1 MGKRLIIRCFYTNF
15 PSKFGILNHKR
26 FCNNYFIRI
35 IGGVIEPDLVI
46 PHPAMQ
52 QYFPSVTCSKFYLY
66 SHIYTLP
73 INPKSRIC
81 GSQLK
86 IYNRNFGYL
95 QKRRIFS
102 HQTIFLNSFFLSYE
116 LANRRY
122 HSSHCTQRERFQTE
136 KGFPAGRSRTLFHC
150 FSIIYLVINNT
161 FFGFLFFRIYTE

>member
-102 HQTIFLNSFFLSYE
+102 HQTIFLNSFFYHTSWQTGDIIAAIARSGSVFRQRRDFQQGVVE
-116 LANRRY
+116 L
-122 HSSHCTQRERFQTE
+122 
-136 KGFPAGRSRTLFHC
+136 C
-150 FSIIYLVINNT
+150 FTV
-161 FFGFLFFRIYTE
+161 FL